1 MGLTEIEESADSVAP
16 PPLEWRIDLT
26 NFRFTWWM
34 VSRDIPIWTGR
45 FHEYVGQTRNTAD
58 YRFFVRYW
66 FLCTRFLTNLIDQL
80 KKIKMFPSVKF
91 RFNMKLHPLPGPL
104 VFSKK
109 YVKNMPFFYKNFD
122 EFWLF
127 WRNECYFGALD
138 MADTLSLN
146 FSNDVNTLNYQKPLL
161 D

>member
-34 VSRDIPIWTGR
+34 VSRDLPIWTGS
-45 FHEYVGQTRNTAD
+45 FQEYVEQTKIQLIIDFSYNIDIDSYAFGSWRTWSITRN
-58 YRFFVRYW
+58 RQLFFFQKFGSKLPVVISIILNRNTREKVDFYLISYFYI
-66 FLCTRFLTNLIDQL
+66 FL
-80 KKIKMFPSVKF
+80 
-91 RFNMKLHPLPGPL
+91 
-104 VFSKK
+104 
-109 YVKNMPFFYKNFD
+109 
-122 EFWLF
+122 LF
-127 WRNECYFGALD
+127 WKKWCYFGALD